1 MFHLCQLSGGLQMAW
16 LIPRHPSYLCNK
28 WLNLDIIYGPGPS
41 HEALFKASILS
52 MGPMG
57 ILLITV

>member
-1 MFHLCQLSGGLQMAW
+1 MAW